1 VLPNALHSESG
12 ASHDSL
18 FTTKTPWYK
27 DRMRLILILGPLTLA
42 LGACTPVLEMPTPV
56 AYPGA
61 CPVDNAPC
69 QRNADAQTLAYIGQ
83 PEAAMLLMCLDDA
96 LAEALQEQCDTSLL
110 LY

>member
-1 VLPNALHSESG
+1 M
-12 ASHDSL
+12 
-18 FTTKTPWYK
+18 K
-27 DRMRLILILGPLTLA
+27 RLWIILAIAG
-42 LGACTPVLEMPTPV
+42 CTPVLEMPAPI

-83 PEAAMLLMCLDDA
+83 PQAAMLLMCLDDA

>member
-1 VLPNALHSESG
+1 MKYLFIIVALAG
-12 ASHDSL
+12 
-18 FTTKTPWYK
+18 
-27 DRMRLILILGPLTLA
+27 
-42 LGACTPVLEMPTPV
+42 CTPVLEMPTPV

-83 PEAAMLLMCLDDA
+83 PQAAMLLMCLDDA

>member
-1 VLPNALHSESG
+1 MRYVLGVMIVAG
-12 ASHDSL
+12 
-18 FTTKTPWYK
+18 
-27 DRMRLILILGPLTLA
+27 
-42 LGACTPVLEMPTPV
+42 CTPTFDMPAPV

-61 CPVDNAPC
+61 CPLNNAPC

-96 LAEALQEQCDTSLL
+96 LAEALEEQCDTSLL